1 MTMTRS
7 TMYQVRLGEEE
18 KKETFAVFNAL
29 GVTPAQAVRM
39 FFSQVRLTNSIPFPL
54 EYTPNERTAKLL
66 LADDSKKDYKS
77 FKSLDDLFADL
88 KD

>member
-1 MTMTRS
+1 MTRS

-18 KKETFAVFNAL
+18 KKETFAVFHAL

-39 FFSQVRLTNSIPFPL
+39 FFSQVRRTNSIPFPL
-54 EYTPNERTAKLL
+54 EYTPNAETEKVL
-66 LADDSKKDYKS
+66 LADDSQKDYKS
-77 FKSLDDLFADL
+77 FHSLDDLFADL